1 MSENSFRIYKGDW
14 LLKEYILNT
23 AAGAVEKGDLIEIAT
38 ADDQTTELATDDAAC
53 IVGIAAANYAN
64 DASNDT
70 NIKVWVPNSPKAE
83 MIGRITDGVAVVGTD
98 INRNCDVEDHEGVDV
113 DTKTHSHLFLVK
125 VTVATADGS
134 STAGEGVFRI
144 VQTPEMMGA
153 F

>member
-1 MSENSFRIYKGDW
+1 MAQNSFRTYKGDW
-14 LLKEYILNT
+14 IIKEYLLDT

-38 ADDQTTELATDDAAC
+38 ADDQTVELATNDAAC
-53 IVGIAAANYAN
+53 IVGIAAKDYAN
-64 DASNDT
+64 DTTADT
-70 NIKVWVPNSPKAE
+70 HIKVLVPNSPKAE